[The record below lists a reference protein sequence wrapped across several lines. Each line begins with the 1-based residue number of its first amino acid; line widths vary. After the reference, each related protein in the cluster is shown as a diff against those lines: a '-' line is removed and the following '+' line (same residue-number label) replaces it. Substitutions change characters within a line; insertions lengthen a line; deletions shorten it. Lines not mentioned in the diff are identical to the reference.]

1 MKAVILAGG
10 EGKRL
15 LPHTIRLPKPMVPI
29 GTRPILEIVVD
40 RLRRAGIGELILAT
54 GYLHDVIHDHF
65 GDGERLGVRIE
76 YSKEDTPLGTAGPLD
91 LLRDRLDSTFL
102 VMNGDILT
110 DLDFHRLVRHHHNR
124 RNTATVV
131 MVCKTEA
138 VDFGVIR
145 LDADDRLI
153 GWAEKP
159 AAKYLVSA
167 GIHLLEPSV
176 LAHVPRRACFT
187 IPELML
193 TLRDHGLAVRGFL
206 HEGYWQDIGR
216 PHDYEQA
223 CRDLAN
229 GALA

>member
-1 MKAVILAGG
+1 
-10 EGKRL
+10 L
-15 LPHTIRLPKPMVPI
+15 LPSTIRLPKPMVPI
-29 GTRPILEIVVD
+29 GTRPILEIVIE
-40 RLRRAGIGELILAT
+40 RLRRAGIRELILAT
-54 GYLHDVIHDHF
+54 GYLHNVIQAHF
-65 GDGERLGVRIE
+65 GDGQRLGVQLE
-76 YSKEDTPLGTAGPLD
+76 YSMENAPLGTAGPLD
-91 LLRDRLDSTFL
+91 LLRHRLDSTFL

-110 DLDFHRLVRHHHNR
+110 DLDFQRLVRHHHHR

-131 MVCKTEA
+131 LVRKTEA

-145 LDADDRLI
+145 LDGDDRLT

-159 AAKYLVSA
+159 AAEYLVSA
-167 GIHLLEPSV
+167 GIYLLEPSV
-176 LAHVPRRACFT
+176 LEHVPHRTPFT